1 LPVPKIT
8 FIIIIKY
15 YFIKRRAAVCGRYS
29 LAVDAVMFA
38 KYFNMVIE
46 ELDFYSRYNIAP
58 GQPAPVIG
66 IIEGKRAFYDMQW
79 GLRPD
84 WLREKQGS
92 KILIN
97 ARAETLCSKPTFR
110 RSFEHRRCL
119 IPADGY
125 YEWKKNK
132 GGKTPFRII
141 LPDAP
146 VFAFAGIWDFY
157 TDNRGIKKPSFCIIT
172 VAASSQIQSIHQRM
186 PAILPDARSM
196 DRWMD
201 TGSPAASLLDILK
214 PYEGRMDAYPVSPAV
229 NSPLCDSPECIKR
242 ITL

>member
-1 LPVPKIT
+1 M
-8 FIIIIKY
+8 
-15 YFIKRRAAVCGRYS
+15 CGRYS

-38 KYFNMVIE
+38 KYFNMGIE
-46 ELDFYSRYNIAP
+46 GLDFYLRYNIAP
-58 GQPAPVIG
+58 GQPAPVISS
-66 IIEGKRAFYDMQW
+66 IEGKRGLSNMQW

-84 WLREKQGS
+84 WLRENRGS

-97 ARAETLCSKPTFR
+97 ARAETLCSKQTFR

-132 GGKTPFRII
+132 GGKTPYRII

-146 VFAFAGIWDFY
+146 VFAFAGIWDY
-157 TDNRGIKKPSFCIIT
+157 NTDDRGIRKPSFCIIT
-172 VAASSQIQSIHQRM
+172 VAASRQIQNIHPRM

-196 DRWMD
+196 DRWMG

-214 PYEGRMDAYPVSPAV
+214 PYEGRLDVFPVSTVV
-229 NSPLCDSPECIKR
+229 NSPRYDGPECIKR

>member
-1 LPVPKIT
+1 M
-8 FIIIIKY
+8 
-15 YFIKRRAAVCGRYS
+15 CGRYS

-46 ELDFYSRYNIAP
+46 GLDYNIRYNIAP
-58 GQPAPVIG
+58 SQQAPVI
-66 IIEGKRAFYDMQW
+66 ISIEGKRALSNMQW

-84 WLREKQGS
+84 WLREKRGS
-92 KILIN
+92 RILIN
-97 ARAETLCSKPTFR
+97 ARAETMCSKPTFR
-110 RSFEHRRCL
+110 QSFEHRRCL

-132 GGKTPFRII
+132 GVKTPFRII

-157 TDNRGIKKPSFCIIT
+157 TDDQGIKKPSFCIIT
-172 VAASSQIQSIHQRM
+172 VAASRQMQNIHPRM

-196 DRWMD
+196 NEWMD
-201 TGSPAASLLDILK
+201 TDFPAASLFDILK
-214 PYEGRMDAYPVSPAV
+214 PYEDSLDAYPVSAIV
-229 NSPLCDSPECIKR
+229 NSPKVDVPECIKR
-242 ITL
+242 VTL